1 MRKFVSPVPVPDEY
15 HLLGSNSRLLSS
27 IAEFLM
33 FLPGRLPLTDALA
46 VQDLGISTFFA
57 VSLLV
62 FIYFSKFDKINK
74 KKI

>member
-1 MRKFVSPVPVPDEY
+1 
-15 HLLGSNSRLLSS
+15 
-27 IAEFLM
+27 M

-74 KKI
+74 KKF